1 MERHSWKFNVS
12 DQAAEF
18 EAESENTLRTFVR
31 SHFNYSIKDN
41 VFVLALAN
49 NKYKHLLAR
58 L

>member
-31 SHFNYSIKDN
+31 SHINYSIKDN
-41 VFVLALAN
+41 VFVLARATISIN
-49 NKYKHLLAR
+49 TC
-58 L
+58 

>member
-1 MERHSWKFNVS
+1 MERHSWKFNVP

-41 VFVLALAN
+41 VFVLARATISIN
-49 NKYKHLLAR
+49 TC
-58 L
+58 